1 MRYLTYW
8 IIFSIVEVASPGFK
22 MFFNNFTYMTFRIL
36 VTLILLHP
44 RSSIASLIYNKYVR
58 PFLAE
63 HEKTIDQKIDD
74 LAKKGKKKLAEGVTI
89 GL

>member
-1 MRYLTYW
+1 
-8 IIFSIVEVASPGFK
+8 
-22 MFFNNFTYMTFRIL
+22 MTFRIL

-74 LAKKGKKKLAEGVTI
+74 LAKEGKKKLAEGVTI